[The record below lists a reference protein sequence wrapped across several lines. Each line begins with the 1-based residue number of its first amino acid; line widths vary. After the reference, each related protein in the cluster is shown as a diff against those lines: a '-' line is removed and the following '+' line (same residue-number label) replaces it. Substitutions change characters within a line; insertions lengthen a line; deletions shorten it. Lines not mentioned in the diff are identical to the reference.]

1 MLLLNLLF
9 LLLANAVSRREKSI
23 LYNRVAI
30 IILLYCS
37 MTALE
42 NLSIK
47 DYGRGISIYGGLYQI
62 TGITES
68 FEIFVYIV
76 GAIILQLTGFYPYLQ
91 KMIKGNKLISK
102 DDETYRHIEYPLIIL
117 FILLGA
123 TLLISSSDL
132 VSMFLAI
139 ELQSYGCAPGEACV
153 AEILRQCI
161 IVLVLSGI
169 FGLLFYRRYLP
180 RVITGRIANNS
191 LLGIADYKRIGQDG
205 LPHLE
210 IYPSG
215 DSHGQVNEFD
225 THKVAQLGLKVL
237 SRISRLL
244 KGNTNVDISRP
255 YNIDCQKPFAYFR
268 KEDINA
274 QSPKTITIN
283 ANALQPRDLT
293 ASRYGPY
300 LLRGRSFHS
309 SCKAKENSQMSSL
322 LNSHVSSTTGAEDL
336 NHANDSESTTSA
348 SM

>member
-117 FILLGA
+117 FILLGGIFLM
-123 TLLISSSDL
+123 TSSDI
-132 VSMFLAI
+132 VTMYLAI
-139 ELQSYGCAPGEACV
+139 ELQSYGLY
-153 AEILRQCI
+153 ILVTLNRDSEWSTS
-161 IVLVLSGI
+161 SGLTY
-169 FGLLFYRRYLP
+169 F
-180 RVITGRIANNS
+180 
-191 LLGIADYKRIGQDG
+191 LLGG
-205 LPHLE
+205 LSSCFICVPGRFQSYSNQT
-210 IYPSG
+210 ICFDCPSG
-215 DSHGQVNEFD
+215 FFSSQVF
-225 THKVAQLGLKVL
+225 VSL
-237 SRISRLL
+237 
-244 KGNTNVDISRP
+244 
-255 YNIDCQKPFAYFR
+255 
-268 KEDINA
+268 
-274 QSPKTITIN
+274 
-283 ANALQPRDLT
+283 
-293 ASRYGPY
+293 
-300 LLRGRSFHS
+300 
-309 SCKAKENSQMSSL
+309 SSL
-322 LNSHVSSTTGAEDL
+322 LCTA
-336 NHANDSESTTSA
+336 
-348 SM
+348 